1 MNMDFEKSGGLVP
14 AIIQDANTKNVLMLG
29 YMNKTAI
36 EQTIET
42 GLVTFFSRSKNRL
55 WRKGESS
62 GNVLRLVELKKDCD
76 SDALL
81 VLVNPVGNTCHKG
94 SDSCFGFE
102 NRKNFS
108 LKRLESI
115 IQNRKEQDLN
125 NSYTSSLLRKGIN
138 KIAQKVGEE
147 AVELIIEAKD
157 DDKDLFLGEAA
168 DLIYHYLILLAA
180 KDYSLQDVLAVLE
193 NRNGLG

>member
-1 MNMDFEKSGGLVP
+1 MNIDFEKSGGLVP
-14 AIIQDANTKNVLMLG
+14 AIIQDASTKNVLMLG
-29 YMNKTAI
+29 YMSKRAL
-36 EQTIET
+36 EQTMET

-55 WRKGESS
+55 WCKGESS

-81 VLVNPVGNTCHKG
+81 VFVNPVGNTCHKG

-102 NRKNFS
+102 NSKNFS
-108 LKRLESI
+108 LQTLESI
-115 IQNRKEQDLN
+115 IVDRKKQDN
-125 NSYTSSLLRKGIN
+125 DNSYTSSLFRKGIN

-147 AVELIIEAKD
+147 AVELVIEAKD
-157 DDKDLFLGEAA
+157 DDRDLFLGEAA

-180 KDYSLQDVLAVLE
+180 KDYSLQDVLKVLE
-193 NRNGLG
+193 NRNKS